1 MNILRRFINQVF
13 TPQEVEATPENVAK
27 WEKRAPGWTIRCNR
41 CGLEEPFGKYGIL
54 LSGAVDRRSACK
66 GRVTLFSRC
75 LKILISGFRRAG
87 TV

>member
-41 CGLEEPFGKYGIL
+41 CGLEEPFGKYG
-54 LSGAVDRRSACK
+54 LS
-66 GRVTLFSRC
+66 
-75 LKILISGFRRAG
+75 LIHI
-87 TV
+87 

>member
-13 TPQEVEATPENVAK
+13 TPQEVEATPENIAK

-54 LSGAVDRRSACK
+54 YKSA
-66 GRVTLFSRC
+66 GRKRNFGRC
-75 LKILISGFRRAG
+75 PRCRKWSWLVISGKTA
-87 TV
+87 